1 MDSCA
6 DRRAD
11 DRVLA
16 DRSVQDTPRKFL
28 GKPLRSFKCAAEGA
42 AHVLSVNENALVIA
56 QQLRLRLAD
65 RFKIRDAHS
74 AGSTSSRVEIAHQ
87 FSALPSGAGSFCA
100 VVIASSTF
108 AAASS
113 PP

>member
-1 MDSCA
+1 MYGRDN
-6 DRRAD
+6 RRAD

-16 DRSVQDTPRKFL
+16 DRCVQDAPRKFL
-28 GKPLRSFKCAAEGA
+28 GKPLRRFKCAAEGA

-74 AGSTSSRVEIAHQ
+74 AGTTCSPVEIAHQ
-87 FSALPSGAGSFCA
+87 FSAPPPGACSFCA
-100 VVIASSTF
+100 AGIASSTVT
-108 AAASS
+108 ASS
-113 PP
+113 SR